1 MVYRVATYYR
11 ITTQAAIRKSCA
23 RSHPRNFVSAPV
35 AGPTAT
41 RRRCA
46 RFCRMGAPRAR
57 GAARAG
63 RYLVPWDTGT
73 ECACLR
79 ARKWQSEAVP
89 ARCHSGVHSV
99 WGRKKGRFKRSNVK
113 AFFVRGATSPHQLHG
128 STCSLCILLQ
138 NCILHHYIS
147 PHATRE
153 TVSPTLRSTAM
164 TSTCRV
170 PL

>member
-1 MVYRVATYYR
+1 MLHISLGGGGTFFFFLRRVRRSVQLRAAIPQPAELSPRREKKADVSAQSRGQMGRWRCAGCGNR
-11 ITTQAAIRKSCA
+11 ICLEAAIRTSRA
-23 RSHPRNFVSAPV
+23 RSHPRNFVSAPA

-46 RFCRMGAPRAR
+46 RFWRMGAPRAR

-89 ARCHSGVHSV
+89 ARCHSGVHTV
-99 WGRKKGRFKRSNVK
+99 WGRKQGRFKAVG
-113 AFFVRGATSPHQLHG
+113 FLIG
-128 STCSLCILLQ
+128 S
-138 NCILHHYIS
+138 
-147 PHATRE
+147 
-153 TVSPTLRSTAM
+153 
-164 TSTCRV
+164 
-170 PL
+170 